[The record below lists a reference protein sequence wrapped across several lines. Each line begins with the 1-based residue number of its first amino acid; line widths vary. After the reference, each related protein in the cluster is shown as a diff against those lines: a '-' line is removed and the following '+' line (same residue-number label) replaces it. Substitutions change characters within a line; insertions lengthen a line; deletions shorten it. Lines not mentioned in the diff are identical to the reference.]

1 MSALFGPAGNSD
13 SFSKKHKSSL
23 AAPKWISEFG
33 LDCYEYQ
40 CGKGV
45 KIREDTARKLGENAK
60 HAHIALSLHAPYFIN
75 LANPE
80 PESIQKTIGYILS
93 ACQAATWMGANRVVI
108 HTGALMKR
116 SRQEALSIAKTV
128 LPQVLTACDQQ
139 GYGHIALCPETMG
152 KLNQLGDLDEV
163 LELCTLDERL
173 IPCVD
178 FGHLYARSL
187 GVLTGKEACV
197 QMLDRMAQILGEERA
212 SKFHSHFSHI
222 EFTQKLV
229 PVLENGRVINVSS
242 MASFGNFPFIS
253 PYCASKRALDIFFN
267 AFSIENHKNIKVI
280 SIKPGVI
287 ATPIWEK
294 SVEAN
299 LRDLENCVVYKRE
312 LEFLKANALK
322 NTNKGLDVCKTAKII
337 KDIAFSK
344 NPKTSYTIGRDAKFA
359 QILSLFPQDVVNRLV
374 KFALEHRITK

>member
-23 AAPKWISEFG
+23 AAPKWISDFG

-197 QMLDRMAQILGEERA
+197 QMLDRMAQILGKERA

-222 EFTQKLV
+222 EFT
-229 PVLENGRVINVSS
+229 PNGGEKCHRTF
-242 MASFGNFPFIS
+242 AEDDGFGPDWLPLAEEIARRDWSPTFICES
-253 PYCASKRALDIFFN
+253 AGTQA
-267 AFSIENHKNIKVI
+267 E
-280 SIKPGVI
+280 
-287 ATPIWEK
+287 
-294 SVEAN
+294 
-299 LRDLENCVVYKRE
+299 
-312 LEFLKANALK
+312 
-322 NTNKGLDVCKTAKII
+322 
-337 KDIAFSK
+337 
-344 NPKTSYTIGRDAKFA
+344 DAKTMKEVYLA
-359 QILSLFPQDVVNRLV
+359 AKER
-374 KFALEHRITK
+374 

>member
-45 KIREDTARKLGENAK
+45 KIKEDTARKLGENAK

-93 ACQAATWMGANRVVI
+93 ACEAATWMGANRVVI

-116 SRQEALSIAKTV
+116 SRQEALAIAKTV

-187 GVLTGKEACV
+187 GVLTGKEACI

-222 EFTQKLV
+222 EFT
-229 PVLENGRVINVSS
+229 PNGGEKCHRTFANDDG
-242 MASFGNFPFIS
+242 FGPDWLPLAEEIARRGWSPTFICES
-253 PYCASKRALDIFFN
+253 AGTQA
-267 AFSIENHKNIKVI
+267 E
-280 SIKPGVI
+280 
-287 ATPIWEK
+287 
-294 SVEAN
+294 
-299 LRDLENCVVYKRE
+299 
-312 LEFLKANALK
+312 
-322 NTNKGLDVCKTAKII
+322 
-337 KDIAFSK
+337 
-344 NPKTSYTIGRDAKFA
+344 DAKTMKEQYLA
-359 QILSLFPQDVVNRLV
+359 AKER
-374 KFALEHRITK
+374 

>member
-1 MSALFGPAGNSD
+1 MNRNIVITGSTSGIGKALVD
-13 SFSKKHKSSL
+13 L
-23 AAPKWISEFG
+23 
-33 LDCYEYQ
+33 
-40 CGKGV
+40 
-45 KIREDTARKLGENAK
+45 
-60 HAHIALSLHAPYFIN
+60 
-75 LANPE
+75 
-80 PESIQKTIGYILS
+80 
-93 ACQAATWMGANRVVI
+93 
-108 HTGALMKR
+108 
-116 SRQEALSIAKTV
+116 LSIDNYIFAGYRNSAKVKDIVNVDYFYIDMTDRKSISDAADYIKSKTDKV
-128 LPQVLTACDQQ
+128 DILINVAGCVAAGPV
-139 GYGHIALCPETMG
+139 E
-152 KLNQLGDLDEV
+152 NLDTDRLREQFEV
-163 LELCTLDERL
+163 NT
-173 IPCVD
+173 
-178 FGHLYARSL
+178 
-187 GVLTGKEACV
+187 
-197 QMLDRMAQILGEERA
+197 
-212 SKFHSHFSHI
+212 FSHI

-229 PVLENGRVINVSS
+229 PVLENGRVINISS

-344 NPKTSYTIGRDAKFA
+344 NPKISYTIGRDARFA
-359 QILSLFPQDVVNRLV
+359 QILSMFPQDVVNRLV
-374 KFALEHRITK
+374 KFALEHRINKYCKEM